1 MTTTTSTTSSRY
13 SLPSIAMHWFML
25 LVFIG
30 IYVSVNL
37 IDAFPKEDPKHQLF
51 KNMHFSMGLLVF
63 ALVWVR
69 IVFRLLGTTPPIVP
83 APSALMEKAAKLG
96 HLALYALM
104 IGAPLAGWA
113 VLSAYGKPIPFFGLN
128 LPALLSE
135 NRELGRNI
143 KEVHEAVGTL
153 GYFLIGGHAVAA
165 LYHHYVVKDNT
176 LLRMKRA

>member
-1 MTTTTSTTSSRY
+1 MTTTTSSTTSRY
-13 SLPSIAMHWFML
+13 SLPSIAMHWLML

-37 IDAFPKEDPKHQLF
+37 IDVFPKEDPKHQLF
-51 KNMHFSMGLLVF
+51 KIIHFSLGLLVF

-69 IVFRLLGTTPPIVP
+69 IVFRLMGNTPPIVP
-83 APSALMEKAAKLG
+83 APSALQEKVAKLG

-113 VLSAYGKPIPFFGLN
+113 ALSAYGKPIPFFGLN

-135 NRELGRNI
+135 NKELGHNI
-143 KEVHEAVGTL
+143 KEVHEAVGTF
-153 GYFLIGGHAVAA
+153 GYFLIGGHAAAA
-165 LYHHYVVKDNT
+165 LYHHYVMKDNT
-176 LLRMKRA
+176 MLRMKRA